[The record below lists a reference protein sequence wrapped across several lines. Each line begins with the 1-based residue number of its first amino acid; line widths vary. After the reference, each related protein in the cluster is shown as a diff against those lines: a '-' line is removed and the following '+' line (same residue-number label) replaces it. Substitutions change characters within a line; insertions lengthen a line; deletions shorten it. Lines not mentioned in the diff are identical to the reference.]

1 MLPELI
7 PFVLGTLV
15 LAWLSRKPLR
25 QPGSHGFY
33 RFFAWECI
41 LALVVMNHRVWGTDP
56 WSLHQFSS
64 WLLMLA
70 SIALV
75 VAGITTLRQKGQAR
89 ERADGESFYEW
100 EKTTSLVTSG
110 IFGYIRHPM
119 YASLLALT
127 WGAFL
132 QNPSI
137 TGLLIADAGS
147 VMLYLTARRDEVE
160 CLAYFGQPYADY
172 MKRTKGFIPGL
183 L

>member
-1 MLPELI
+1 MTPELVA
-7 PFVLGTLV
+7 FGAGTLV

-41 LALVVMNHRVWGTDP
+41 LALVVMNHRVWGADP
-56 WSLHQFSS
+56 FSTHQFAS

-75 VAGITTLRQKGQAR
+75 VAGITTLRRRGQAR

-100 EKTTSLVTSG
+100 EKTTALVTDG

-119 YASLLALT
+119 YASLMALT

-132 QNPSI
+132 QDPSI
-137 TGLLIADAGS
+137 AGLLIADVGT
-147 VMLYLTARRDEVE
+147 VLLYLTARSDEAE
-160 CLAYFGQPYADY
+160 CLVFFGQPYADY

>member
-1 MLPELI
+1 MSPEILA
-7 PFVLGTLV
+7 FAAGSTV

-41 LALVVMNHRVWGTDP
+41 LALVVMNHRVWGNDP
-56 WSLHQFSS
+56 LSLHQFSS

-75 VAGITTLRQKGQAR
+75 VAGITTLRREGRAR
-89 ERADGESFYEW
+89 ERSDGASFYDW
-100 EKTTSLVTSG
+100 EKTTRLVTSG
-110 IFGYIRHPM
+110 IFAYIRHPM

-132 QNPSI
+132 QNPSLP
-137 TGLLIADAGS
+137 GLLIADLGS
-147 VMLYLTARRDEVE
+147 VFLYLTARRDEQE

-172 MKRTKGFIPGL
+172 MRRSKGFIPGL
-183 L
+183 I